1 MDEESPPLG
10 VEDYNQIKAWL
21 FEHLKRGEVEQT
33 FNEHENQIKLR
44 SKS

>member
-10 VEDYNQIKAWL
+10 VEDYKQIKAWL
-21 FEHLKRGEVEQT
+21 FEHLKRGDVEQT
-33 FNEHENQIKLR
+33 FDLHENHLKLR